1 MDEHSR
7 SPFGVIV
14 EYHLGKVG
22 WKRGELAAAA
32 KVSEPQLSG
41 WISGKRPIGRDHV
54 NRVVWALALGYR
66 EKNVLSHLDTLDALM
81 NEFLTVAGYSAITG
95 VSDLVWAQLKSKS
108 SSAQLLLPGDEM
120 RVLRIGWVDYAFF
133 SYRVPER
140 DDPEGLAVAIIS
152 RIARLMGAM
161 PNWVECKWEDVVTK
175 LQAREIDV
183 VCPILIVLPSRQ
195 FQVQFTSP
203 IPGID
208 LSING
213 VLNGAHRFASGKKE
227 RKIAPLFVRG
237 EVGEE
242 LCTLLIPGAATL
254 DNCASLDEARKL
266 VLNSPLNGE
275 SVRCLIADHMMCQNL
290 VEKYP
295 KLELLKSRPPK
306 SEIELPVAI
315 AVHEGEPRL
324 LSLFNSCLEL
334 LEKSSFFVQLYRESS
349 DARKLEQMGVLSA
362 DFIKSG
368 RRREAKERS

>member
-1 MDEHSR
+1 MTAVYGRLTLPMDEHSR

-14 EYHLGKVG
+14 EYHLGKIG
-22 WKRGELAAAA
+22 WKRGDLAVAA
-32 KVSEPQLSG
+32 KVSEPQISG

-54 NRVVWALALGYR
+54 NRVVWALAFGYR
-66 EKNVLSHLDTLDALM
+66 EKNVLAHLDTLDALM
-81 NEFLTVAGYSAITG
+81 NEFLVAAGFSAVTG
-95 VSDLVWAQLKSKS
+95 ASDLVWTQLKSKT
-108 SSAQLLLPGDEM
+108 SAAQPLLPGDEM
-120 RVLRIGWVDYAFF
+120 RVLRIGWVDYSFF
-133 SYRVPER
+133 SYRLPEK
-140 DDPEGLAVAIIS
+140 DDPQGLAVAIIT
-152 RIARLMGAM
+152 RIARLIGAA
-161 PNWVECKWEDVVTK
+161 PSWIECKWEDVVTK

-213 VLNGAHRFASGKKE
+213 VLNGEHRYASGKKE
-227 RKIAPLFVRG
+227 RHIAPLFVRG

-242 LCTLLIPGAATL
+242 LCTLLIPEATTL
-254 DNCASLDEARKL
+254 ENCASLDEARKI
-266 VLNSPLNGE
+266 VLNSPLNRE

-295 KLELLKSRPPK
+295 RLELLRPKPPR

-324 LSLFNSCLEL
+324 LSLFNSCLQL
-334 LEKSSFFVQLYRESS
+334 LEKSTFF
-349 DARKLEQMGVLSA
+349 
-362 DFIKSG
+362 FNCIKN
-368 RRREAKERS
+368 RRTLHN